1 MNDDRVRF
9 EQMVRILGRP
19 AMKFANVLVHDID
32 LAEEIVQEAF
42 ARAWASP
49 NTPAPEVEFRRY
61 LYRIITNLA
70 HDYYRRQSRRSVLQS
85 PAPAMLN
92 PVETVEKRFAD
103 EAMRAALHVLGPRE
117 RQAIY
122 LRYFEER
129 SFAEIARMM
138 GARQGTVRVMVFRAL
153 GKLRRELATSSHSN
167 QVAI

>member
-1 MNDDRVRF
+1 MNDDQARF
-9 EQMVRILGRP
+9 EQMVRNLGRP
-19 AMKFANVLVHDID
+19 AMKFANALVHDMD

-61 LYRIITNLA
+61 LYRIVVNLA
-70 HDYYRRQSRRSVLQS
+70 HDHYRRQSRRASLQ
-85 PAPAMLN
+85 APASAVLN
-92 PVETVEKRFAD
+92 PVEMVEKRAGD
-103 EAMRAALHVLGPRE
+103 DAMRAALQVLGLRE

-122 LRYFEER
+122 LRYFEDL
-129 SFAEIARMM
+129 SFTEIARMM

-153 GKLRRELATSSHSN
+153 GKLRRELSLSRMSD